1 MDIEKKVFLRKR
13 LTSHRSYVKLHS
25 HCFHVVFKHL
35 SLSLFPPLFLFV
47 KVFLSKS
54 FLTSYMSVQLHAISN
69 RIIVFSILS
78 CLYVCSIYI
87 VSSILISLSMYFLF
101 RFFTILTSQCV
112 CSIGIIVPFL
122 FYSQCLF
129 YLPSISI
136 VTSLSRLFYLHSIP
150 LYAGLTYILYL
161 FPCLFLSLKFSLV
174 ASFVRIVHSLSLPF
188 SEKDKN
194 VLHCLPR
201 VRSLGFEI
209 EQDLKAS
216 QRRNYSK
223 NTLDCT
229 WEGRSALLKTRKPFC
244 ASHK

>member
-1 MDIEKKVFLRKR
+1 MVGLNHVF
-13 LTSHRSYVKLHS
+13 
-25 HCFHVVFKHL
+25 
-35 SLSLFPPLFLFV
+35 SLS
-47 KVFLSKS
+47 
-54 FLTSYMSVQLHAISN
+54 IN
-69 RIIVFSILS
+69 
-78 CLYVCSIYI
+78 
-87 VSSILISLSMYFLF
+87 
-101 RFFTILTSQCV
+101 
-112 CSIGIIVPFL
+112 
-122 FYSQCLF
+122 
-129 YLPSISI
+129 
-136 VTSLSRLFYLHSIP
+136 
-150 LYAGLTYILYL
+150 
-161 FPCLFLSLKFSLV
+161 FSLV